1 MNPNQGFQPPNQGN
15 LSPQPYQP
23 LHKRSLEDIDTQ
35 FVQTQQ
41 STNTEFRTALN
52 DVRSQITKLTSS
64 IGNLQQEKGK
74 LPSHPIQNPQGQN
87 SVGVLGPSE
96 GTFEHCKAVTT
107 LRSGKVVDKTI
118 QTKEPTQD
126 PQSETVRD
134 DEVADKPYVPKTNV
148 IEGEP
153 KEDKATHVPP
163 APYPHRLRAP
173 KKVNNHSEIYELF
186 KQVKLNIP
194 LLDAIKKIPSYA
206 KFLKDLCTVKRK
218 LGVNK
223 EAFMTEQSTSL
234 IGNNLPPKYKD
245 PGSPTI
251 SIVVGNSKLGHALV
265 DLGASVNL
273 LPYSV
278 YVDVGL
284 GELEPTNITLQLADR
299 SVKIPRGIVKD
310 VLVQV
315 DKFYF
320 PVDFVVLDTQPVVN
334 QGTQFPVILGRP
346 FLATAN
352 AIIHCR
358 GGQMTLS
365 FGNMTVNLNIFNVI
379 KGMGDEEDMCEI
391 NMVDSVVQKYLDNVS
406 HDDPLKSCL
415 VSPSWDKEVTTLE
428 SEFLHSVIEHAE
440 VLEVNGWAPK
450 FEPLPPNEDKALPS
464 EERPPKLELKPLPTH
479 LKYAFLGEEETFPII
494 ISSSLDLT
502 QEQQLLEILK
512 THRTPLGWTIA
523 DIKGI
528 SPFICTHR
536 IHLEED
542 VKPSRQPQRRLNPI
556 MKEVVKKE
564 VLKLGCRGDLP
575 YCR

>member
-1 MNPNQGFQPPNQGN
+1 MGN
-15 LSPQPYQP
+15 
-23 LHKRSLEDIDTQ
+23 
-35 FVQTQQ
+35 F
-41 STNTEFRTALN
+41 
-52 DVRSQITKLTSS
+52 
-64 IGNLQQEKGK
+64 QQEKGK
-74 LPSHPIQNPQGQN
+74 LPSQPIQNPQGQN
-87 SVGVLGPSE
+87 SVGMSGPSE

-107 LRSGKVVDKTI
+107 LRSGKVIDKTI
-118 QTKEPTQD
+118 QTKEPIQES
-126 PQSETVRD
+126 QSESIRD
-134 DEVADKPYVPKTNV
+134 DEVSDKPYVPRTNV
-148 IEGEP
+148 IDGEP
-153 KEDKATHVPP
+153 EEDKATHIPP
-163 APYPHRLRAP
+163 APYPHRLRTP

-206 KFLKDLCTVKRK
+206 KFPKDLCTVKRK

-234 IGNNLPPKYKD
+234 IRNNLPPKYKD

-278 YVDVGL
+278 YVDLGL

-299 SVKIPRGIVKD
+299 SVKMPRGIVKD

-320 PVDFVVLDTQPVVN
+320 LVDFVVLDTQPVVN

-358 GGQMTLS
+358 GGLMTLS
-365 FGNMTVNLNIFNVI
+365 FGNMTVNLNIFNVT
-379 KGMGDEEDMCEI
+379 KGMGDEEDVCEV

-406 HDDPLKSCL
+406 HDDPLMSCL
-415 VSPSWDKEVTTLE
+415 VSPSWDEEVTTLE
-428 SEFLHSVIEHAE
+428 SEFLHSIIEHNK

-450 FEPLPPNEDKALPS
+450 FEPLPPIEDKALPS
-464 EERPPKLELKPLPTH
+464 EERSPKLELKPLPSH
-479 LKYAFLGEEETFPII
+479 LKYAFLGAEETFPVI
-494 ISSSLDLT
+494 ISSSLEMD
-502 QEQQLLEILK
+502 QETQLLEILR
-512 THRTPLGWTIA
+512 THETTLGWTIE

-528 SPFICTHR
+528 SPLICTHR

-542 VKPSRQPQRRLNPI
+542 VKPSRQPQR
-556 MKEVVKKE
+556 
-564 VLKLGCRGDLP
+564 
-575 YCR
+575 